1 MSEYKPKKFGCGR
14 YIQEPGALAVLGRE
28 AKMLGACKALIVCG
42 KKAWDLAGERV
53 EASLKEAG
61 VAFERF
67 TMLTDTTYATLEYLT
82 AFCGENG
89 IDLVIPVGGGKVM
102 DMGKATSH
110 RTGLP
115 IITVPTSTATFN
127 CWSAMSVMYADNH
140 KPIDRIWRDKEIDCA
155 VVDTQLLVEAPARYF
170 ASGVA
175 DCFAKYIETGFMMEA
190 YDLSNMNADMYTSKI
205 LAGVTNEICLN
216 KGEKAYR
223 DCQAHTVSQEFEDC
237 IFSVVATTAMAA
249 AANYNNKKAL
259 TASSI
264 ALKGCP
270 FAHALYYACRTEFTE
285 ETLGYLHGEIVG
297 LGLRAAMV
305 AYGRSEYECRNF
317 NRFMDAL
324 DQPRTLREIGID
336 PTDENIDRLVDSMMV
351 VWGKHPDFHRPIMRE
366 AMELIRG

>member
-14 YIQEPGALAVLGRE
+14 YIQEAGALSVLGRE
-28 AKMLGACKALIVCG
+28 VKMLGASKVLIVCG
-42 KKAWDLAGERV
+42 RKAWELAGERV
-53 EASLKEAG
+53 EKSLNESG
-61 VAFERF
+61 ISYERF
-67 TMLTDTTYATLEYLT
+67 TMTTDTTYATLDYLT
-82 AFCGENG
+82 GFCKDNG
-89 IDLVIPVGGGKVM
+89 IELVIPVGGGKVM

-155 VVDTQLLVEAPARYF
+155 IVDTQLLVEAPARYF

-190 YDLSNMNADMYTSKI
+190 YDLSNMNADMYTSKV
-205 LAGVTNEICLN
+205 LAGITNEICLN
-216 KGEKAYR
+216 KGEKAFR
-223 DCQAHTVSQEFEDC
+223 DCKKHELSQEFEDC

-285 ETLGYLHGEIVG
+285 ETLNYLHGEIVG

-305 AYGRSEYECRNF
+305 AYGRSEYECNNF

-324 DQPRTLREIGID
+324 EQPKTLREIGID
-336 PTDENIDRLVDSMMV
+336 PTDENIERLVDSMMV